1 MEKKKEVAMDIDS
14 DQLLTGRTQS
24 GFEVKKIYGPEDI
37 EDLIYNQDMGTSGN
51 VPYTRGKYKDM
62 YRGRLWTKQKTIGF
76 QSGEKTCDRIRW
88 QIEKGITSVRIVP
101 DALNMGGVDADHPL
115 VKDTLGHGGPPRYA
129 MHILEE
135 ELEGVSLLGGLFEF
149 NAAIAPWNDVCIYCM
164 FVGIAEKRGVDLAK
178 LRGAMVN
185 DPIHTYGFE
194 MCVWQPF
201 DMAMKL
207 TVDSMEFAAKH
218 TPLWHSVCPCG
229 YDMRETGVDVVQEL
243 ALVLAE
249 RIVYI
254 DAVMER
260 GVAFE
265 DIAPRIPLAFS
276 GEIDFFEQIC
286 KLRAARRMWAK
297 ICKERYGIT
306 DPHTMRAS
314 CNIKTAGSSMTAQ
327 QPIYNV
333 IRIVVEALSGV
344 LGGVN
349 SIELSGFDEA
359 LALPSRDAEIIN
371 MGIHN
376 ILAHETGV
384 PLVADPLGGSYYIE
398 WLTNKIEEEAF
409 AYLERINEMGGVVKA
424 FQKGWIQEEV
434 RKAILKRQEELDKK
448 ERIQVGVNALEELA
462 DEEVPVRLYEYTNQE
477 ASTEQ
482 MLQECIEFKKS
493 RDMEG
498 VKRGLLDLRDSVNK
512 DENLM
517 RPIIE
522 AFKMDATYGEVLGVI
537 REAMGF
543 KYDPFDMVDR
553 PDFINF

>member
-1 MEKKKEVAMDIDS
+1 MNGKKEVAMDIDS
-14 DQLLTGRTQS
+14 DQLLADRTQS
-24 GFEVKKIYGPEDI
+24 GLQVKKIYDPEDVKGMNY
-37 EDLIYNQDMGTSGN
+37 DLDIGTSGSA
-51 VPYTRGKYKDM
+51 PYTRGKYNDM
-62 YRGRLWTKQKTIGF
+62 YRSRLWTKQKTIGF
-76 QSGEKTCDRIRW
+76 QSGEKTCERIKW
-88 QIEKGITSVRIVP
+88 QIEKGITSIRIVP
-101 DALNMGGVDADHPL
+101 DALNMGGIDADHPL

-129 MHILEE
+129 MRILEE

-149 NAAIAPWNDVCIYCM
+149 NAAIAPWNDVCVYCM
-164 FVGIAEKRGVDLAK
+164 FIGIAEKRGIDLAK

-201 DMAMKL
+201 EMAWKL

-229 YDMRETGVDVVQEL
+229 YDMRETGVDVVQEV
-243 ALVLAE
+243 AFVLAE
-249 RIVYI
+249 RIAYI
-254 DAVMER
+254 DAAMER

-286 KLRAARRMWAK
+286 KLRAVRRMWTK
-297 ICKERYGIT
+297 ITKERYGIT
-306 DPHTMRAS
+306 DSHSMRAS

-333 IRIVVEALSGV
+333 IRLTIEALSGV

-371 MGIHN
+371 MGIHS
-376 ILAHETGV
+376 IISHETGI
-384 PLVADPLGGSYYIE
+384 PLVADPLGGSYYVE
-398 WLTNKIEEEAF
+398 WLTNKIEMEAF
-409 AYLERINEMGGVVKA
+409 EYLERIEGMGGVVKA
-424 FQKGWIQEEV
+424 FQKGWIQKEV

-448 ERIQVGVNALEELA
+448 QRILVGVNAFEELA
-462 DEEVPVRLYEYTNQE
+462 DEEIPVRLYEYKDQE
-477 ASTEQ
+477 ANTERL
-482 MLQECIEFKKS
+482 LQECIEFKNSRSVDGVRKS
-493 RDMEG
+493 
-498 VKRGLLDLRDSVNK
+498 LLDLQESVRN

-517 RPIIE
+517 RPIID
-522 AFKMDATYGEVLGVI
+522 AFKADATYGEVLGVI

-543 KYDPFDMVDR
+543 NYDPFNMIER
-553 PDFINF
+553 PDFLNS

>member
-1 MEKKKEVAMDIDS
+1 MSRKKEVAMDIDS
-14 DQLLTGRTQS
+14 DQLLTERTQS
-24 GFEVKKIYGPEDI
+24 GFKVKNIYDQEDVKDI
-37 EDLIYNQDMGTSGN
+37 DYDRDLGTSGS
-51 VPYTRGKYKDM
+51 VPYTRGKYRDM
-62 YRGRLWTKQKTIGF
+62 YRSRLWTKQKTIGF
-76 QSGEKTCDRIRW
+76 QSGEKTSERIRW

-135 ELEGVSLLGGLFEF
+135 ELDGVSLLGGLFEF

-164 FVGIAEKRGVDLAK
+164 FIGIAEKRGIDLAK

-201 DMAMKL
+201 ELAWKL

-249 RIVYI
+249 RIAYI

-260 GVAFE
+260 GVAFG

-286 KLRAARRMWAK
+286 KLRAARRMWTK
-297 ICKERYGIT
+297 ISKERYGIT
-306 DPHTMRAS
+306 DPHSVRAS

-327 QPIYNV
+327 QPMYNV
-333 IRIVVEALSGV
+333 IRLTIEALSGV

-371 MGIHN
+371 MGIHS
-376 ILAHETGV
+376 IIAHESGV
-384 PLVADPLGGSYYIE
+384 PLVTDPLGGSYYVE
-398 WLTNKIEEEAF
+398 WLTNKIEKEAF
-409 AYLERINEMGGVVKA
+409 QYLKKVEEMGGVVKA

-448 ERIQVGVNALEELA
+448 ERILVGVNAFEDLA
-462 DEEVPVRLYEYTNQE
+462 DEEIPTRLYEYENQE
-477 ASTEQ
+477 AYTER
-482 MLQECIEFKKS
+482 LLKECIEFKNT
-493 RDMEG
+493 RDIQG
-498 VKRGLLDLRDSVNK
+498 VKKGLLDLQESVKNG
-512 DENLM
+512 ENLM
-517 RPIIE
+517 RPIID
-522 AFKMDATYGEVLGVI
+522 AFKADATYGEVLGVV

-543 KYDPFDMVDR
+543 TYDPFNMIER
-553 PDFINF
+553 PAFLNS

>member
-1 MEKKKEVAMDIDS
+1 MSEKKEVAMDIDS
-14 DQLLTGRTQS
+14 DQLLTERTQS
-24 GFEVKKIYGPEDI
+24 GFKVKKIYGPEDVKDI
-37 EDLIYNQDMGTSGN
+37 DYDRDIGTSGS

-76 QSGEKTCDRIRW
+76 QSGEKTCERIRW

-135 ELEGVSLLGGLFEF
+135 ELKGVSLLGGLFEF

-164 FVGIAEKRGVDLAK
+164 FIGIAEKRGIDLAK

-201 DMAMKL
+201 EMAWKL

-249 RIVYI
+249 RIAYI

-286 KLRAARRMWAK
+286 KLRAARRMWTK
-297 ICKERYGIT
+297 IANERYGIT
-306 DPHTMRAS
+306 DPHALRAS

-333 IRIVVEALSGV
+333 IRLTIEALSGV

-359 LALPSRDAEIIN
+359 LALPSKDAEMIN

-376 ILAHETGV
+376 IIAHETGA
-384 PLVADPLGGSYYIE
+384 PLVTDPLGGSYYVEWFTSEIE
-398 WLTNKIEEEAF
+398 KEAF
-409 AYLERINEMGGVVKA
+409 EYLRKIDEIGGVVKA

-448 ERIQVGVNALEELA
+448 ERVLVGVNAFEELA
-462 DEEVPVRLYEYTNQE
+462 DEEVPVRLYEYQNQE
-477 ASTEQ
+477 ARSERP
-482 MLQECIEFKKS
+482 LHECIEFKNTQTIQ
-493 RDMEG
+493 R
-498 VKRGLLDLRDSVNK
+498 V
-512 DENLM
+512 
-517 RPIIE
+517 
-522 AFKMDATYGEVLGVI
+522 
-537 REAMGF
+537 
-543 KYDPFDMVDR
+543 
-553 PDFINF
+553 